1 MLVSGLIQG
10 ASRLGQ
16 LIDAGAD
23 DLTVE
28 DLGRQLAQ
36 EVDAYLRESPEEADI
51 REPDLAW
58 EAEYIPDAEYVPET
72 EHVPETQPVAE
83 PEQKASG
90 FDIDSAENQAYIK
103 KQRRQR
109 QVLINKA
116 QGDAF
121 EKERFPNFAAE
132 AFDAET
138 QVSIRNQEGT
148 LMIVDAIGYDSKRNM
163 IIMEYKSSLT
173 ARVSNN
179 QKEVFDSLRERE
191 ARVVGKGKGVF
202 TRGMRIPP
210 TSEGTTIIVERPG
223 QREEW

>member
-1 MLVSGLIQG
+1 MPPEGGTSFFSGMLVSGLIQG

-28 DLGRQLAQ
+28 DLGRQPAQ

-51 REPDLAW
+51 REPDLAG
-58 EAEYIPDAEYVPET
+58 EAEYIPDAEYIPET

-90 FDIDSAENQAYIK
+90 FDIDSAENPAYTQ

-116 QGDAF
+116 QG
-121 EKERFPNFAAE
+121 
-132 AFDAET
+132 
-138 QVSIRNQEGT
+138 
-148 LMIVDAIGYDSKRNM
+148 
-163 IIMEYKSSLT
+163 
-173 ARVSNN
+173 
-179 QKEVFDSLRERE
+179 
-191 ARVVGKGKGVF
+191 
-202 TRGMRIPP
+202 
-210 TSEGTTIIVERPG
+210 TTIFVERPG